1 MKKRTTLKALKQSFR
16 CVLPTSDKR
25 TVIPP
30 LDFVTGLVFCFLSD
44 TKSFSLESI
53 RRFLMARFEV
63 SISKGAFWERLSGQS
78 LKKQLYGVLSQLM
91 SRLAMEAIAGHELL
105 KKLGVSGIYLIDSST
120 VSLWDGVKERYPGTW
135 TTAAIKWHACVDL
148 LSGQVNWFE
157 LSPGSTNDRQCF
169 PPLKSVAGKLLLF
182 DLGYWDYGLL
192 LLIDAANG
200 FFLSRVK
207 SNAAI
212 RIESVV
218 SGLSERWV
226 GCKLSEYKPKRKKK
240 DILEAQTS
248 VTHGKRSGVFRL
260 IGFWNPVEK
269 KYHWY
274 ITNLAVAAL
283 LIYPLYRLRWTL
295 ELVFKA
301 SKRSFNLD
309 KRLNSNNAT
318 IIEALVLSSIIA
330 SFSASVVM
338 HLGSKH
344 LSTPQA
350 LAISCQRV
358 AYVVVQLAA
367 DFIHYITRSARGAA
381 KRLARKI
388 QLFAPEMFEKNHQH
402 RPPSLVQVHALLAA

>member
-1 MKKRTTLKALKQSFR
+1 MTKRTTLNTLKQSFR
-16 CVLPTSDKR
+16 CVLAASDKR
-25 TVIPP
+25 TAVAP

-53 RRFLMARFEV
+53 RRFLIAQYGV
-63 SISKGAFWERLSGQS
+63 SISKGAFWERLSGRS
-78 LKKQLYGVLSQLM
+78 LNQQLYAVLSQLM
-91 SRLAMEAIAGHELL
+91 SRLATEAITGKALL
-105 KKLGVSGIYLIDSST
+105 EKLNVSGIYLIDSST
-120 VSLWDGVKERYPGTW
+120 VSLWDGVKDRYPGAW

-148 LSGQVNWFE
+148 LSGHVQWFE

-169 PPLKSVAGKLLLF
+169 PPLKSITGKLLLF

-192 LLIDAANG
+192 LLIDAAND

-207 SNAAI
+207 SNAAL
-212 RIESVV
+212 RIDSVV

-226 GCKLSEYKPKRKKK
+226 GRKLSEFQPKRKRK
-240 DILEAQTS
+240 DIIEA
-248 VTHGKRSGVFRL
+248 RSEVVDSELSATFRL

-295 ELVFKA
+295 ELVFKC

-309 KRLNSNNAT
+309 KRLKSNNAM
-318 IIEALVLSSIIA
+318 IIESLVISSIIA

-338 HLGSKH
+338 RLGSEH
-344 LSTPQA
+344 LSSQQA
-350 LAISCQRV
+350 LAISYQRV
-358 AYVVVQLAA
+358 AHVVVQLAA
-367 DFIHYITRSARGAA
+367 DFIRYITRSVRGAA
-381 KRLARKI
+381 KQLGDKI
-388 QLFAPEMFEKNHQH
+388 LLFAPEMFEKNHQH
-402 RPPSLVQVHALLAA
+402 RPKDVGRC